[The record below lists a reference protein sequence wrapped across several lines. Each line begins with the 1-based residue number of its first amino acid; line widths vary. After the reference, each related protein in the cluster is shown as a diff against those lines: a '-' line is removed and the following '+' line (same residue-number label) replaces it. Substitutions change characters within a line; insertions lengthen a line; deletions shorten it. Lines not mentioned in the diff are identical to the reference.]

1 MQPLLI
7 RCWGGCADFKFG
19 ISPRI
24 RGIETEMRKSYCLLL
39 AVAVLLSGCV
49 SAGGVKP
56 DADAE
61 SLTICSEPRPQMCTM
76 DYRPVCGALKDGSFK
91 TFSNGCMACAAVEVV
106 GYRNG
111 ECAEGQ

>member
-1 MQPLLI
+1 
-7 RCWGGCADFKFG
+7 
-19 ISPRI
+19 
-24 RGIETEMRKSYCLLL
+24 MRKSYCLLL

-49 SAGGVKP
+49 SAGGVNP
-56 DADAE
+56 DTDAE
-61 SLTICSEPRPQMCTM
+61 GELLTICSEPRPQMCTM